1 MTLILIGIVII
12 LCVIPFKV
20 SPSYLAVQTQ
30 DFEMLEVIS
39 ELGFSI
45 FESSLK
51 IQKNLDPS
59 LYDNITSEIDIKDFD
74 ILNSRTKIIYD
85 FLGL

>member
-20 SPSYLAVQTQ
+20 SPSYLTVQTQ